1 MFFCA
6 QKAASAGAWRH
17 EARGLPNPA
26 SCCYY
31 TRHMASATSLLPR
44 APSAPHAPAWNL
56 RVRRAFGPL
65 ALLLVWQAA
74 SHWGW
79 ISPRVLAAPSTVV
92 ATGWQLLATGE
103 LQNHLLVSL
112 GRVARGLGI
121 GVTLG
126 LLLAI
131 PAGLSRVCEDLL
143 DPPLQMLRTLPVL
156 ALVPLFILWFGI
168 GETPKVALV
177 ALGTLFPVYLNTYA
191 GIRSIDNKL
200 VEATQTMGLGRW
212 GLIVHVILPGA
223 LPQALVGLRYS
234 LGVAWL
240 ILVVSE
246 QINATAGI
254 GYMMTNAREFL
265 RTDIIV
271 VGLIVYS
278 LLGLLTDALVRAVE
292 HRVLS
297 WRVAFAGR

>member
-1 MFFCA
+1 
-6 QKAASAGAWRH
+6 
-17 EARGLPNPA
+17 
-26 SCCYY
+26 
-31 TRHMASATSLLPR
+31 MASAVSLFPR
-44 APSAPHAPAWNL
+44 APSSSVAPQHGF
-56 RVRRAFGPL
+56 RFRRALGPL
-65 ALLLVWQAA
+65 AVLLTWQAA
-74 SHWGW
+74 SAWGW

-92 ATGWQLLATGE
+92 STAWQLLATGE

-112 GRVARGLGI
+112 DRVARGLGI

-131 PAGLSRVCEDLL
+131 PAGLFRLCEDLL

-200 VEATQTMGLGRW
+200 VEAASTMGLGRL
-212 GLIVHVILPGA
+212 GLIFHVILPGA

-271 VGLIVYS
+271 VGLVVYS
-278 LLGLLTDALVRAVE
+278 LLGLVTDALVRLVE
-292 HRVLS
+292 RRVLS

>member
-1 MFFCA
+1 
-6 QKAASAGAWRH
+6 
-17 EARGLPNPA
+17 
-26 SCCYY
+26 
-31 TRHMASATSLLPR
+31 MASAISLLPR
-44 APSAPHAPAWNL
+44 VPSSPGRAERNL
-56 RVRRAFGPL
+56 RLRRALGPL
-65 ALLLVWQAA
+65 AVLVAWQAA
-74 SHWGW
+74 SSWGW

-92 ATGWQLLATGE
+92 STAWQLLATGE

-112 GRVARGLGI
+112 DRVARGLGI
-121 GVTLG
+121 GVTAG
-126 LLLAI
+126 LLLAV
-131 PAGLSRVCEDLL
+131 PAGLFRLCEDLL

-200 VEATQTMGLGRW
+200 VEAASTMGLGRL
-212 GLIVHVILPGA
+212 GLIAHVILPGA

-271 VGLIVYS
+271 VGLVVYS
-278 LLGLLTDALVRAVE
+278 LLGLATDALVRAVE
-292 HRVLS
+292 RRVLS

>member
-1 MFFCA
+1 
-6 QKAASAGAWRH
+6 
-17 EARGLPNPA
+17 
-26 SCCYY
+26 
-31 TRHMASATSLLPR
+31 MASAVSLFPSRTSNKPLAPER
-44 APSAPHAPAWNL
+44 A
-56 RVRRAFGPL
+56 VRFRRILGPL
-65 ALLLVWQAA
+65 TLLLAWQLA
-74 SHWGW
+74 SSSGLV
-79 ISPRVLAAPSTVV
+79 SPRVLAAPSTVLV
-92 ATGWQLLATGE
+92 TAWQLLATGE

-112 GRVARGLGI
+112 ERVARGLSI
-121 GVTLG
+121 GVTIA

-131 PAGLSRVCEDLL
+131 PAGLFRLCEDLL

-200 VEATQTMGLGRW
+200 IEAASTLGLGRL
-212 GLIVHVILPGA
+212 GLIFHVVLPGA

-254 GYMMTNAREFL
+254 GYMMTNAREFM

-271 VGLIVYS
+271 VGLVVYS
-278 LLGLLTDALVRAVE
+278 LLGLATDGLVRAVE
-292 HRVLS
+292 RKALN

>member
-1 MFFCA
+1 
-6 QKAASAGAWRH
+6 
-17 EARGLPNPA
+17 
-26 SCCYY
+26 
-31 TRHMASATSLLPR
+31 MASAISLSP
-44 APSAPHAPAWNL
+44 APSRAVAPE
-56 RVRRAFGPL
+56 RRIRIRRALGPL
-65 ALLLVWQAA
+65 AVLLAWQAA
-74 SHWGW
+74 SSSGW

-92 ATGWQLLATGE
+92 TTGWQLLATGE

-112 GRVARGLGI
+112 DRVARGLGI
-121 GVTLG
+121 GVTVG
-126 LLLAI
+126 VLLALL
-131 PAGLSRVCEDLL
+131 AGLFRLCDDLL

-200 VEATQTMGLGRW
+200 IEAASTVGLGRL
-212 GLIVHVILPGA
+212 GLIAHVILPGA

-271 VGLIVYS
+271 VGLVVYS
-278 LLGLLTDALVRAVE
+278 LLGLVTDALVRAVE
-292 HRVLS
+292 RKLLS